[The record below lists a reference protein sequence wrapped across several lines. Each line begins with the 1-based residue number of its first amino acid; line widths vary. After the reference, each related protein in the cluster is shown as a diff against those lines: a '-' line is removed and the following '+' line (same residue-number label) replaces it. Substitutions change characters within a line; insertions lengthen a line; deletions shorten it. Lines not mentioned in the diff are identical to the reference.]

1 MKSVRKNRRKRETL
15 SNLIMKR
22 KDTKKKKNTKKRKK
36 NKMNRTRKKN
46 KKRKKRKNRTIS
58 QKGGLVE
65 SVPSLS
71 GTSILQTIGLPW
83 WVTWSHV
90 GGTAMSGLIIAGI
103 AGVVYLLRNQIFAG
117 AKAGAKAVKEG
128 TKAATEKLK
137 EGKAEQPEEEQDK
150 EDKDKEEE
158 DKEDKEDKEEIDW
171 TSKDK
176 GELKSKLDSLISDFE
191 GDNKKHQE
199 VIKEWKG
206 FTDEEKVF
214 SNLNYVKNINQG
226 EIEENK
232 IKKTEEYKDIY
243 NIYLN
248 RLDEK
253 DVDKAKEEYGINQVW
268 TEKEMEDMTLKERK
282 KSSKEEMEGILKGE
296 DKDEQKNE
304 DKDKD
309 KDKDEKKKDE
319 DKDEKKK
326 DEAPKIVEKVK
337 EKAIG
342 KIEDAIG
349 AVSTD
354 QLGPDIRKA
363 LNMG

>member
-137 EGKAEQPEEEQDK
+137 EG
-150 EDKDKEEE
+150 
-158 DKEDKEDKEEIDW
+158 
-171 TSKDK
+171 
-176 GELKSKLDSLISDFE
+176 
-191 GDNKKHQE
+191 
-199 VIKEWKG
+199 IKIQIPL
-206 FTDEEKVF
+206 FD
-214 SNLNYVKNINQG
+214 
-226 EIEENK
+226 
-232 IKKTEEYKDIY
+232 
-243 NIYLN
+243 
-248 RLDEK
+248 
-253 DVDKAKEEYGINQVW
+253 A
-268 TEKEMEDMTLKERK
+268 
-282 KSSKEEMEGILKGE
+282 EGIIIQAPNSNGQITVE
-296 DKDEQKNE
+296 YNG
-304 DKDKD
+304 
-309 KDKDEKKKDE
+309 KK
-319 DKDEKKK
+319 
-326 DEAPKIVEKVK
+326 
-337 EKAIG
+337 
-342 KIEDAIG
+342 
-349 AVSTD
+349 
-354 QLGPDIRKA
+354 LR
-363 LNMG
+363 L